1 MARFDKSSAAA
12 RGRYAT
18 QSRECLCME
27 GALFPIVIFVLVYI
41 AISLELVNK
50 AVAALLGVML
60 LLMAHVVSEHEALA
74 FIDTETIMLLL
85 GMMTI
90 VAILRRTGVFTL
102 LSVKI
107 AEQTKGSPLRILI
120 FFSIVTALLS
130 AFLDNV
136 TTVLIVI
143 PIVIE
148 LTTGMGLDPKL
159 FVISQAVIS
168 NIGGTATLI
177 GDPPNIIIGSKV
189 GLTFNQFLLNLA
201 FPIMLCFVVGLIYL
215 WGANRDKF
223 RPIDT
228 NLTKLFS
235 VQLLLEKIRNE
246 FLVKRIDRVF
256 LVKGLACLAL
266 AIMLFVTQTLTG
278 LSPGVVALTVALVLI
293 VLTRLDV
300 EHLMEEIEW
309 TTLLFFAGLFILVGI
324 LEEKQVLDW
333 IAHNVFMRV
342 GDNPYVIVLM
352 VLWVSGIVSGFLDN
366 IPFTI
371 TMIPIVHL
379 IMENTPIPNNI
390 LWWALS
396 LGACLGGNLTM
407 IGASANIVS
416 VGIAK
421 RHNIAIR
428 FLDFMRVS
436 AMITLITL
444 MVSSLFLMLYL
455 WISL

>member
-1 MARFDKSSAAA
+1 
-12 RGRYAT
+12 
-18 QSRECLCME
+18 
-27 GALFPIVIFVLVYI
+27 
-41 AISLELVNK
+41 
-50 AVAALLGVML
+50 
-60 LLMAHVVSEHEALA
+60 
-74 FIDTETIMLLL
+74 MLLL

-102 LSVKI
+102 LSVRI
-107 AEQTKGSPLRILI
+107 AELTKGSPLKILI
-120 FFSIVTALLS
+120 FFSIVTAVLS

-136 TTVLIVI
+136 TTVLIII

-159 FVISQAVIS
+159 YIISQAVIS

-189 GLTFNQFLLNLA
+189 GLTFNQFIVNLTL
-201 FPIMLCFVVGLIYL
+201 PVVICFVVALGYL
-215 WGANRDKF
+215 WASNRDKF

-235 VQLLLEKIRNE
+235 VQLLLEKIRNA
-246 FLVKRIDRVF
+246 FLATRIDRAF
-256 LVKGLACLAL
+256 LIKGLACLGL
-266 AIMLFVTQTLTG
+266 AILLFVTQTVTG
-278 LSPGVVALTVALVLI
+278 MTPGVAALSVALLLVMI
-293 VLTRLDV
+293 TRVDV

-309 TTLLFFAGLFILVGI
+309 STLLFFAGLFILVGV
-324 LEEKQVLDW
+324 LEEKKVLEW
-333 IAHNVFMRV
+333 IAHNVFLRI
-342 GDNPYVIVLM
+342 GDNPYVIVLV

-371 TMIPIVHL
+371 TMIPIVQL
-379 IMENTPIPNNI
+379 MLESTPIPNNI

-396 LGACLGGNLTM
+396 LGACFGGNLTM

-416 VGIAK
+416 VGLAK
-421 RHNIAIR
+421 RQQVDIS
-428 FLDFMRVS
+428 FLEFMKLS
-436 AMITLITL
+436 AVITLVTL
-444 MVSSLFLMLYL
+444 VIASVFLSAYL